1 MLKNTKIDFMAGYRV
16 AVVISTILFL
26 ASIALI
32 LTRGLN
38 YGIDFKG
45 GVLIEAR
52 LQKTI
57 PLNDLRK
64 NLVALDIGTINLQDL
79 GTDKD
84 ILIRL
89 PVIDG
94 GEKAIAALLEKV
106 KTMLG
111 EGTEY
116 RRIETVGPK
125 VGKDLT
131 REATWA
137 VGLSLLVIAL
147 YVWFRFEWYYAVSSL
162 VTITHDVFLTLGLFS
177 ILGLEFDLPSMAAIL
192 TIAGYSINDTIV
204 VFDRIRE
211 NYRKFRKKSRIEIIN
226 MSLNE
231 TLSRTILTSVT
242 TLIAVITLLVF
253 GGEVIRDFNIA
264 LLFGIVVG
272 TYSSVYIASP
282 MLMYIQRKQNVR

>member
-1 MLKNTKIDFMAGYRV
+1 MLENTKIDFMAGYRF

-26 ASIALI
+26 GALG
-32 LTRGLN
+32 LLVTRGLN

-52 LQKTI
+52 LQEAV

-64 NLVALDIGTINLQDL
+64 SLAALDIGTTDLQDL

-89 PVIDG
+89 PSVDG
-94 GEKAIAALLEKV
+94 GEEAIAGLVSKV
-106 KTMLG
+106 KDMLG
-111 EGTEY
+111 EGTDY

-125 VGKDLT
+125 VGKDLA

-137 VGLSLLVIAL
+137 VGLSLLVIAF

-162 VTITHDVFLTLGLFS
+162 ATITHDVFLTLGLFS

-211 NYRKFRKKSRIEIIN
+211 NYRKFRKKSRLEIIN
-226 MSLNE
+226 LSLNE
-231 TLSRTILTSVT
+231 TLSRTVLTSVT
-242 TLIAVITLLVF
+242 TLIAVVTLLIF

-282 MLMYIQRKQNVR
+282 MLMYIQRKQDVR